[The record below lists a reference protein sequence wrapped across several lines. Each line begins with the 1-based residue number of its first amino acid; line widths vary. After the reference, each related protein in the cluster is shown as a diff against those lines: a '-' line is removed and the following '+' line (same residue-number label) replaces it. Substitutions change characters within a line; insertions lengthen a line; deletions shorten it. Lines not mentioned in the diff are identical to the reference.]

1 MSDIRINGG
10 NQTSYTPTV
19 GTQSVPTSQV
29 KTTSG
34 VTATTPED
42 EGPLL
47 GTDNSES
54 VPPEGDVPD
63 PTAAEGAPDPNGDPM
78 LRAAYLEQELE
89 KQEDYAELYDQLLLI
104 AESGGPDA
112 AKSQELANKLK
123 AQMWLPSEIEDAQ
136 EELDD
141 LVDMLPDGDL
151 DGDGVAN
158 EDDPDID
165 GDKLTN
171 EAELANGTDVYNQDS
186 DHDGIIDYGELWL
199 KQHNYSFGWMDPNN
213 PDANSNG
220 ILDGDE
226 LPASVKVDNNG
237 NPIVVGYKPE
247 GAAGTSGG
255 APGGGPVTGNYQ
267 WNPPS
272 SEAQSINA
280 ADGDATVSADF
291 DVVINANGGNLD
303 FSKDGNDLVIQTS
316 TGNIRVTGYYGAD
329 GKPKGKVFVE
339 GAADSVSTS
348 NGSNMFTTSD
358 TNGDGYADAGIH
370 FSSGVNTSNV
380 TNNYDPAGGDLAID
394 EAASTDDM
402 VAYEAGS
409 AAINVPSEIG
419 GTKVEA
425 VELKVEGEYV
435 IMILKGSLNGEPLK
449 PTFRF
454 RKADVENGN
463 VHFKLAD
470 GEGQSFYS
478 ADAAATVD
486 GGTGDDKIVVKGSAE
501 TTIRGNAGNDWT
513 QVTGSAGGNA
523 EGGEGDD
530 FVLGGAGV
538 DNLNGG
544 DGWDFLSSGTS
555 TGDTMID
562 MAGNNIFIV
571 NNTASNAV
579 YNVQAGDGQDMINSA
594 NIAIADAAHGF
605 EVTLANP
612 AGIVTFLQQHKTD
625 ANSNL
630 LEELEKLYNDEDGGL
645 TGWMSSAASETVKQ
659 AASAYLIE
667 KESQWDA
674 KYGGTHGDG
683 FNASGTGGGSN
694 PAPAGGGN
702 PPAGGG
708 NPPAEGGDVG
718 SQSTF
723 PGLMFQSM
731 NVEEER
737 RRRLREEGLAEDGDI
752 PSPVM
757 FE

>member
-42 EGPLL
+42 ESPLL

-54 VPPEGDVPD
+54 VPPEGEVPN
-63 PTAAEGAPDPNGDPM
+63 PEAAATEPDPNGDPM
-78 LRAAYLEQELE
+78 ARAAYLEQELE

-112 AKSQELANKLK
+112 AGAQELANKLK

-171 EAELANGTDVYNQDS
+171 EAELANGTNPYDQDT
-186 DHDGIIDYGELWL
+186 DHDGITDYGELWL

-255 APGGGPVTGNYQ
+255 ASGGGPVTGSYQ

-272 SEAQSINA
+272 SEAQTVSLSE
-280 ADGDATVSADF
+280 GDQTVSADY
-291 DVVINANGGNLD
+291 DVVVNANGGNLD
-303 FSKDGNDLVIQTS
+303 FSKDGSDLVIKTS
-316 TGNIRVTGYYGAD
+316 TGTLRVTGYYGAD

-339 GAADSVSTS
+339 GAAESVSTS
-348 NGSNMFTTSD
+348 NGSNMFTASD
-358 TNGDGYADAGIH
+358 SNGDGYADAGIH
-370 FSSGVNTSNV
+370 FAQGVNTSNV

-409 AAINVPSEIG
+409 ATINVPSEIG

-425 VELKVEGEYV
+425 VELVVEGEDV
-435 IMILKGSLNGEPLK
+435 IMTCKGSLNGQPLK
-449 PTFRF
+449 PSFRF
-454 RKADVENGN
+454 KKTDVENGN

-470 GEGQSFYS
+470 GEGQSFS
-478 ADAAATVD
+478 SPDVAATVD
-486 GGTGDDKIVVKGSAE
+486 GGSGDDKIVVKGSAD
-501 TTIRGNAGNDWT
+501 TTIRGNDGNDWT
-513 QVTGSAGGNA
+513 QVTGNEGGHA
-523 EGGEGDD
+523 EGGKGDD
-530 FVLGGAGV
+530 FVLGGSGV

-544 DGWDFLSSGTS
+544 EGWDFLSSGTS
-555 TGDTMID
+555 KGDTMTD
-562 MAGNNIFIV
+562 MSGNNIFIV
-571 NNTASNAV
+571 NDTAHDAN
-579 YNVQAGDGQDMINSA
+579 YIVQAGDGQDMINSA
-594 NIAIADAAHGF
+594 NMAIADAAHGF
-605 EVTLANP
+605 EVTQANP
-612 AGIVTFLQQHKTD
+612 AGIVSFVQNLKQD

-630 LEELEKLYNDEDGGL
+630 FDELQKLYDASGETGGL
-645 TGWMSSAASETVKQ
+645 LGWMASAASETVKQ
-659 AASAYLIE
+659 AASAYLIQKE
-667 KESQWDA
+667 KQWDA
-674 KYGGTHGDG
+674 KYGGAHGDG
-683 FNASGTGGGSN
+683 FNANGTGGGSN
-694 PAPAGGGN
+694 PAPGGGN
-702 PPAGGG
+702 PPAGGD
-708 NPPAEGGDVG
+708 NPPAAD
-718 SQSTF
+718 SQSVSS